1 MTDAQKRFC
10 DEYLKNLNATEAY
23 KVAYPKCK
31 KDETARANS
40 SRLLTN
46 DNVKEYI
53 EEQMKERE
61 KRTKV
66 TQDMVINE
74 LKAIAFSNATD
85 FASVKGNAVIISDT
99 DKLSKDTKK
108 AIVSIKEGKNG
119 IEVATASKLQA
130 LELLGRHLGMFKDR
144 VEISKPTSETIEEID
159 KYINLYSENREYY
172 SYDKAYKNCLL
183 ALAYCYSYAV
193 MIDIIK
199 ILGSGSSSEESR
211 TEYKE
216 ESSYS
221 DIPDEFRN
229 EDGSLVNYYKILWE
243 DEYIE
248 SEYEKYVK
256 YTRKDIDKQY
266 KKMAKKYHPD
276 KHADDKEKAEAKF
289 KEIQNAKDILFEY
302 RDRYDEIYLEYFR
315 RKYK

>member
-159 KYINLYSENREYY
+159 KYIKQKL
-172 SYDKAYKNCLL
+172 K
-183 ALAYCYSYAV
+183 
-193 MIDIIK
+193 
-199 ILGSGSSSEESR
+199 
-211 TEYKE
+211 
-216 ESSYS
+216 S
-221 DIPDEFRN
+221 D
-229 EDGSLVNYYKILWE
+229 EDDS
-243 DEYIE
+243 
-248 SEYEKYVK
+248 
-256 YTRKDIDKQY
+256 
-266 KKMAKKYHPD
+266 
-276 KHADDKEKAEAKF
+276 
-289 KEIQNAKDILFEY
+289 
-302 RDRYDEIYLEYFR
+302 
-315 RKYK
+315 

>member
-1 MTDAQKRFC
+1 MKEKLKEKEQRIEEMLEKIKMEEEEETKKDKIAVTTAINIGIKLVEKFLNKLK
-10 DEYLKNLNATEAY
+10 DLNEKYSEGTHLHFAVTLYEFGEIEEELKNNY
-23 KVAYPKCK
+23 NIVK
-31 KDETARANS
+31 NS
-40 SRLLTN
+40 
-46 DNVKEYI
+46 I
-53 EEQMKERE
+53 EE
-61 KRTKV
+61 
-66 TQDMVINE
+66 
-74 LKAIAFSNATD
+74 FGYP
-85 FASVKGNAVIISDT
+85 F
-99 DKLSKDTKK
+99 
-108 AIVSIKEGKNG
+108 
-119 IEVATASKLQA
+119 
-130 LELLGRHLGMFKDR
+130 
-144 VEISKPTSETIEEID
+144 TIWLEEID

-172 SYDKAYKNCLL
+172 AYDKAYKNCLL